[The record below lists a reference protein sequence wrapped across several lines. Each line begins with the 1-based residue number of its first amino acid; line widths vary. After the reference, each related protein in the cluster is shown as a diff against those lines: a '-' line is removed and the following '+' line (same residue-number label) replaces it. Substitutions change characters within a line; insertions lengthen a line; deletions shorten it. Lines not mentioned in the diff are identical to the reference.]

1 MITVVNPKEQS
12 KAAQPAQRLTSLARG
27 REVPSFLGRMRDEFD
42 RMFERFFSAWPAAW
56 GKSSEGWRWG
66 LDVLDKEN
74 EVVVRAEAPGFEPE
88 DFDVQVQGGQLVL
101 RASKKTETKKEG
113 GEEWCQRECYES
125 VALPASIEKDKVEAN
140 YRNGVLTVTLPKAAE
155 CKGHRVTVKGV

>member
-1 MITVVNPKEQS
+1 M
-12 KAAQPAQRLTSLARG
+12 RG
-27 REVPSFLGRMRDEFD
+27 EFD

-56 GKSSEGWRWG
+56 DKSTEGWRWD

-101 RASKKTETKKEG
+101 RAGKKTEIKKDG
-113 GEEWCQRECYES
+113 GEEWSQRECDES
-125 VALPASIEKDKVEAN
+125 VALPASIDKDKVEAT
-140 YRNGVLTVTLPKAAE
+140 YRNGVLTVTLPKAPE
-155 CKGHRVTVKGV
+155 CEGHRVMVR